1 MELTINV
8 GTVVFPYGSSL
19 TRSVGELTAST
30 GSRRGG
36 GLFVFCGVGLGLVST
51 ALWFGVFVD
60 A

>member
-19 TRSVGELTAST
+19 TRSAGELTAST

-36 GLFVFCGVGLGLVST
+36 GLFVFCGVG
-51 ALWFGVFVD
+51 FGAF
-60 A
+60 